1 MANHSDGEVIITV
14 VVDDSEV
21 ESDLERTRQR
31 TEQSVRRT
39 AESTE
44 EMEETHEQNR
54 RRMREETTEHNQE
67 QNEEQERDNEE
78 SYERREN
85 SAKKHVDTLKGI
97 ASGTAKAIGAGMIA
111 TGAAVTGI
119 GVAAVNSA
127 NDLQKAMN
135 QFSATTGISKEQTE
149 EYKKIMEEVY
159 ANNYG
164 ESFEDIANAMAE
176 VQKQMTYLDET
187 ELKNVT
193 ESAFTL
199 RDVFGYEVPESV
211 RAANSMVDNFGI
223 SADEAFNLIAQGA
236 QYGLDYSGELLD
248 SINEY
253 APQFKK
259 LGLDAE
265 DMFQVFASGT
275 NAGAFNLD
283 KIGDAVKEFSIR
295 VIDGSDSTIDG
306 FKRIGLNADEMIKKF
321 SAGGDTAKQAFNQ
334 TVEAL
339 ASLEDPL
346 EQNIAG
352 VDLFGTMWED
362 LGADVVTSLAETND
376 GIDKTYDSMEELQKV
391 KYDDLGAV
399 FEGLKRAVEVL
410 IIPLGEQLIPLLS
423 QLIQDVMP
431 LIEENLSPIIEMIG
445 GFSEQ
450 LIPVVQEMLPLL
462 MEALET
468 LVPSFLQIVQD
479 VLPVLLKLISDI
491 APLLADIISAILP
504 VIVELFQAILPPLMK
519 IISAALPPLLDLISA
534 ILPIFQTVID
544 LLMPIIDLFIGLLAP
559 IINLI
564 NGALVPLV
572 NALSPIV
579 KLISSLLI
587 PILNML
593 IGVFEGVFGGI
604 VNIISD
610 RISTITNILN
620 GIIDFIKNVFT
631 GNWKGA
637 WEALVN
643 IFGSIIDGISNIF
656 KAPINF
662 IIDGINGFIGGLNKI
677 KIPDWV
683 PAVGGKG
690 INIPKIPRL
699 KVGMDYVP
707 SDYFPAFLDYGERVL
722 TQQENS
728 KFNILGGIE
737 GMERALNNEC
747 AIMNHSEYDNQD
759 INVNIGGDIYTT
771 VELDHKI
778 VGKSIAPIV
787 GSELAYSGKGRR

>member
-1 MANHSDGEVIITV
+1 MANHSDGEVILTV

-21 ESDLERTRQR
+21 ESDLERIRQR
-31 TEQSVRRT
+31 TEQSARRT
-39 AESTE
+39 SESTE

-67 QNEEQERDNEE
+67 QNEEEEHDNEE
-78 SYERREN
+78 SYERRED
-85 SAKKHVDTLKGI
+85 SARKYTDTLKGI
-97 ASGTAKAIGAGMIA
+97 AGGTAKAIGAGMIA

-119 GVAAVNSA
+119 GIAAVNSA

-211 RAANSMVDNFGI
+211 RAANSMVDNFDI

-306 FKRIGLNADEMIKKF
+306 FQRIGLNADEMIKKF

-339 ASLEDPL
+339 ASLKDPL

-399 FEGLKRAVEVL
+399 FEGLKRAVEIL

-423 QLIQDVMP
+423 QLIQDIMP
-431 LIEENLSPIIEMIG
+431 LIEENLPPIIDMIG
-445 GFSEQ
+445 GFAEQ
-450 LIPVVQEMLPLL
+450 LIPIIQEILPVL
-462 MEALET
+462 MEALEA
-468 LVPSFLQIVQD
+468 LIPSFMQIVQEI
-479 VLPVLLKLISDI
+479 LPIILQLISDI
-491 APLLADIISAILP
+491 APLLADLVSAILP
-504 VIVELFQAILPPLMK
+504 IVVELFQALLPPLME
-519 IISAALPPLLDLISA
+519 IISAALPPLLDLITA
-534 ILPIFQTVID
+534 LLPIFQTVID
-544 LLMPIIDLFIGLLAP
+544 LLMPIIDLFIELIDP
-559 IINLI
+559 IIDLI
-564 NGALVPLV
+564 SSALIPLV
-572 NALSPIV
+572 NAISPIINV
-579 KLISSLLI
+579 ISSLLI
-587 PILNML
+587 PILNVLM
-593 IGVFEGVFGGI
+593 GVFEGVFGSI
-604 VNIISD
+604 VNVISD
-610 RISTITNILN
+610 KISVVTNILN

-643 IFGSIIDGISNIF
+643 IFGSIFEGIGNIF

-662 IIDGINGFIGGLNKI
+662 IIDGINGFISGLNKI

-690 INIPKIPRL
+690 INISKIPRL

>member
-306 FKRIGLNADEMIKKF
+306 FKRIGLNADEMIKKL
-321 SAGGDTAKQAFNQ
+321 SAGGYTAQQAFNQ
-334 TVEAL
+334 TVEAV

>member
-1 MANHSDGEVIITV
+1 MANNADGEVVYRIV
-14 VVDDSEV
+14 SDDSEL
-21 ESDLERTRQR
+21 ESGLDRARQR
-31 TEQSVRRT
+31 AEQSARRT
-39 AESTE
+39 AEATE
-44 EMEETHEQNR
+44 ETEETHEQNR
-54 RRMREETTEHNQE
+54 RRMREETTEHNEE
-67 QNEEQERDNEE
+67 QNEEQEHSNEE
-78 SYERREN
+78 SYERRES
-85 SAKKHVDTLKGI
+85 SARKHTDTLKDI
-97 ASGTAKAIGAGMIA
+97 ASGTAKAIGAGMLA
-111 TGAAVTGI
+111 AGAAVTGI

-127 NDLQKAMN
+127 NDMQKAMN
-135 QFSATTGISKEQTE
+135 QFSASTGISKEQTE
-149 EYKKIMEEVY
+149 EYKKIMEEIY

-164 ESFEDIANAMAE
+164 ESFEDIADAMAE

-199 RDVFGYEVPESV
+199 RDTFGYEVTESV
-211 RAANSMVDNFGI
+211 RAANSMVDSFGV

-236 QYGLDYSGELLD
+236 QYGLDYSDELLD

-306 FKRIGLNADEMIKKF
+306 FQRIGLNADEMIEKF
-321 SAGGDTAKQAFNQ
+321 SAGGDTAKQAFNE

-339 ASLEDPL
+339 ASVKDPL

-362 LGADVVTSLAETND
+362 LGADVVTNLADVND
-376 GIDKTYDSMEELQKV
+376 GIDKTYDSMGELQKV
-391 KYDDLGAV
+391 KYDDLSSV

-423 QLIQDVMP
+423 KLIQDVLP
-431 LIEENLSPIIEMIG
+431 LIEENLPPIIEMIG
-445 GFSEQ
+445 GFAEQ
-450 LIPVVQEMLPLL
+450 LMPIVQDILPVLMGALEALIPSFMQVVQELLP
-462 MEALET
+462 
-468 LVPSFLQIVQD
+468 SILQ
-479 VLPVLLKLISDI
+479 LISDI
-491 APLLADIISAILP
+491 APLLADLISAVLPIL
-504 VIVELFQAILPPLMK
+504 VELFESLLPPLMD
-519 IISAALPPLLDLISA
+519 IISAALPPLLDLIKA
-534 ILPIFQTVID
+534 LLPIFQSVIE
-544 LLMPIIDLFIGLLAP
+544 LLMPIIDLFIELLDP

-564 NGALVPLV
+564 SSALIPLV
-572 NALSPIV
+572 NALSPIINV
-579 KLISSLLI
+579 ISSLLI
-587 PILNML
+587 PILNVLM
-593 IGVFEGVFGGI
+593 GVFDGVFSGI

-610 RISTITNILN
+610 KISVVTNILN
-620 GIIDFIKNVFT
+620 GIIDFIKSVFT

-637 WEALVN
+637 WDAVVN
-643 IFGSIIDGISNIF
+643 IFGSIIEGIGNMF
-656 KAPINF
+656 KVPLNF
-662 IIDGINGFIGGLNKI
+662 VIDGINGFIGGLNKI
-677 KIPDWV
+677 QIPDWV

-722 TQQENS
+722 TQEENT
-728 KFNILGGIE
+728 KFNALGGLE
-737 GMERALNNEC
+737 GIERALNNEC
-747 AIMNHSEYDNQD
+747 AMMSSEYSSQ
-759 INVNIGGDIYTT
+759 NVDVDIGGNIYTT
-771 VELDHKI
+771 VEID
-778 VGKSIAPIV
+778 GKVLGKTIAPIV
-787 GSELAYSGKGRR
+787 GTELAYSGKGHR